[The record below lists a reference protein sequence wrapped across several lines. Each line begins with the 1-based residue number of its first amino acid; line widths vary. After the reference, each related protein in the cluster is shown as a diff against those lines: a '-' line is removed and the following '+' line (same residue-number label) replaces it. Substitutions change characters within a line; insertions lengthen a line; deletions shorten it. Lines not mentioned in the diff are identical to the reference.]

1 MQRLISLVAG
11 WCLAMTAIIA
21 EVNAADFNV
30 YSVTNTDGMPLNL
43 RANPGTTSSIV
54 AKIPADGRGI
64 VATGEERTV
73 GNATWAKVYWTDKG
87 GWVNKAYLKLSA
99 ATTPAKPSANT
110 PKPAA
115 SNTNSGS
122 KVIKC
127 TGTEPFWSIT
137 ISEQDLNVDML
148 DGLKY
153 TVPVRLRQTSAN
165 NTKIAVIA
173 GQDTRNETQVFL
185 QKVEAC
191 SDGMAD
197 KRYPFSITALLNKQR
212 VISGCCNIQ

>member
-1 MQRLISLVAG
+1 MQKLTGLVVAC
-11 WCLAMTAIIA
+11 CLAMTGGIA
-21 EVNAADFNV
+21 KVHATEFEV
-30 YSVTNTDGMPLNL
+30 YSVTNTEGMPLNL

-64 VATGEERTV
+64 VATGEERKV

-87 GWVNKAYLKLSA
+87 GWVNKAYLKPSA
-99 ATTPAKPSANT
+99 AATPAKPSANT
-110 PKPAA
+110 PKPPA

-137 ISEQDLNVDML
+137 ISEENLSVDVM

-185 QKVEAC
+185 QKIEAC
-191 SDGMAD
+191 SDGMSD
-197 KRYPFSITALLNKQR
+197 KRYPFAITALLNKQR
-212 VISGCCNIQ
+212 VISGCCHVQ